1 MSNYTPAQLAEYA
14 VRITGSDLWDD
25 IDTENEDAVIDRVEA
40 LQTQFDGLKANAL
53 RAILAAYNDD
63 ATLCRSSD
71 NDDLRKA
78 TMGEAY
84 ESAIGSYEGHFVIRG
99 EVTARDVQCYVQ
111 F

>member
-1 MSNYTPAQLAEYA
+1 MSEYTPAQLAAYA
-14 VRITGSDLWDD
+14 IRITGSDLFDD
-25 IDTENEDAVIDRVEA
+25 IDTDNETAVVDRVEA
-40 LQTQFDGLKANAL
+40 LQTQFGGLQANAL
-53 RAILAAYNDD
+53 KAILVAYNGD
-63 ATLCRSSD
+63 ASLCRSSD
-71 NDDLRKA
+71 NEDLREA

>member
-1 MSNYTPAQLAEYA
+1 MGEYTPAQLAAYA
-14 VRITGSDLWDD
+14 VRITGSDLFDD
-25 IDTENEDAVIDRVEA
+25 IDADSETAVIERIEA
-40 LQTQFDGLKANAL
+40 LQARFDGLKANAL
-53 RAILAAYNDD
+53 KAILAAYNDN

-71 NDDLRKA
+71 NEDLREA

>member
-1 MSNYTPAQLAEYA
+1 MSEYTPAQLVAYA

-25 IDTENEDAVIDRVEA
+25 VDTSNEDAVIERIEA
-40 LQTQFDGLKANAL
+40 LQARVGGLEANAL
-53 RAILAAYNDD
+53 KAILAAYNDD

-71 NDDLRKA
+71 NEDLREA

-99 EVTARDVQCYVQ
+99 EVTARDIQCYVQ